1 LRRRLRSAERR
12 NDDATRLGSSRVK
25 TPLSRVSASLCS
37 VTCRDQRRPACFDL
51 GFFRAALLRLWVLRG
66 ALRPR
71 LDTLCAV
78 AAISDKPGWAETG
91 SSRVGKGA
99 MSNTFRY
106 LAFAASCLLLAPI
119 AAAAQT
125 YPSRQITLIVPFA
138 PGGPADF
145 LGRLVGQKMGED
157 LGQQIVVDNRPG
169 ANTIIGAQAVAKAA
183 PDGYTLLMAIDGT
196 LVMNPFLYTKL
207 AYDPFRDF
215 VPVSLLALV
224 PSALVGNIDI
234 PVNSIKE
241 LVDQE
246 KAKPGTFQ
254 IGISTP
260 TSQVNVGLLNMM
272 AGTNFG
278 IVPYR
283 GGTTQITGILAGDI
297 PLGMESINVARPLWR
312 DKRLKILGLVSA
324 QRLSLAPEIA
334 TIAETFPG
342 YDLGIWQSI
351 VTPAGTPG
359 AVVNVLHAAIRKV
372 LAMPEVREKLL
383 AAGIEPASSA
393 TPQEFAAF
401 IRSQADTRA
410 KVIAAVGM
418 KLD

>member
-1 LRRRLRSAERR
+1 MRLQF
-12 NDDATRLGSSRVK
+12 G
-25 TPLSRVSASLCS
+25 
-37 VTCRDQRRPACFDL
+37 RPAWA
-51 GFFRAALLRLWVLRG
+51 AALVL
-66 ALRPR
+66 L
-71 LDTLCAV
+71 
-78 AAISDKPGWAETG
+78 
-91 SSRVGKGA
+91 
-99 MSNTFRY
+99 
-106 LAFAASCLLLAPI
+106 FAS

-125 YPSRQITLIVPFA
+125 YPSRQITLVVPFA

-145 LGRLVGQKMGED
+145 LGRLIGQKMSED

-196 LVMNPFLYTKL
+196 LVMNPFLYSKL
-207 AYDPFRDF
+207 AYDPFKDF
-215 VPVSLLALV
+215 VPVSLIALV
-224 PSALVGNIDI
+224 PSAVTGNINV

-241 LVDQE
+241 MVEQE

-272 AGTNFG
+272 AGTNFT

-297 PLGMESINVARPLWR
+297 AFGMESINVSLPLWR
-312 DKRLKILGLVSA
+312 EKKLKILGLVSA
-324 QRLSLAPEIA
+324 QRLSLAPEIP

-351 VTPAGTPG
+351 VAPAGTPRD
-359 AVVNVLHAAIRKV
+359 VVAKLHGSIKKV
-372 LAMPEVREKLL
+372 LGMPDVREKLL
-383 AAGIEPASSA
+383 TAGIEPASSN
-393 TPQEFAAF
+393 TPDEFAAF

-410 KVIAAVGM
+410 KVIQAIGM